1 MVLVE
6 VRGSTRRF
14 RDVLRNTYDLR
25 WDGKNYCYAGDMALN
40 ERRIKNL
47 VKFCDR
53 FKLDI
58 RVDGIRFERS
68 VIEED
73 DLDTFK
79 LETLKS
85 TKQSDLGKVG
95 KETLLPPKDG
105 EDAPGY
111 TKLFDS

>member
-53 FKLDI
+53 FKLDLY
-58 RVDGIRFERS
+58 RS
-68 VIEED
+68 WQGNRGC
-73 DLDTFK
+73 
-79 LETLKS
+79 S
-85 TKQSDLGKVG
+85 HNSR
-95 KETLLPPKDG
+95 
-105 EDAPGY
+105 
-111 TKLFDS
+111 